1 MEDLCLDTGHAIRSA
16 PVVLSISLYY
26 HYIITSKV
34 VCHIAGM
41 FGRMEVLCIIHDLSN

>member
-1 MEDLCLDTGHAIRSA
+1 MEDLCLDTGHAITSA

-34 VCHIAGM
+34 CVPYSRNVWQGGSI
-41 FGRMEVLCIIHDLSN
+41 VYNP